1 MRILN
6 REQLCTFGDMSNLC
20 DCLDF
25 LKEVLEHC
33 SRNMSCNDLEETD
46 YINFQ
51 LESCNRFLSSY
62 ISNLLLSQPD
72 TDYSLLRE
80 FHHCIND
87 LQQIWHMK
95 LARLE
100 GCSTVRREGRPRKVI
115 NIAELVRMSN
125 L

>member
-1 MRILN
+1 
-6 REQLCTFGDMSNLC
+6 MSNFC

-25 LKEVLEHC
+25 LKEVLEEC
-33 SRNMSCNDLEETD
+33 SRNLSNDMEETD

-62 ISNLLLSQPD
+62 ISNLLISQPNS
-72 TDYSLLRE
+72 DYSLLHE

-100 GCSTVRREGRPRKVI
+100 VQPHGVKEEHKRLST
-115 NIAELVRMSN
+115 
-125 L
+125 